1 MRCDAMRRGGC
12 GNLEAR
18 GSEAP
23 RRARDDGPGG
33 GVQIAAPWVPESVY
47 DRGQQAVWHSMI
59 VLGDDPVGVIRAGW
73 QV

>member
-1 MRCDAMRRGGC
+1 M
-12 GNLEAR
+12 
-18 GSEAP
+18 
-23 RRARDDGPGG
+23 
-33 GVQIAAPWVPESVY
+33 QIAAPWVPESVY